1 VFAAGRIRN
10 QEVSM
15 EEIDQEVR
23 DELLKA
29 AIDGHIDCG
38 KALAIARN
46 LNIDPGVV
54 GKACNLLQIRVRSCS
69 LGLFD

>member
-1 VFAAGRIRN
+1 
-10 QEVSM
+10 M
-15 EEIDQEVR
+15 EEIAQKVR

-29 AIDGHIDCG
+29 ATDGFIDCG

-46 LNIDPGVV
+46 LNVDPKVV
-54 GKACNLLQIRVRSCS
+54 GKACDLLHIWVRSCS

>member
-1 VFAAGRIRN
+1 
-10 QEVSM
+10 M
-15 EEIDQEVR
+15 EDVTQEVR

-29 AIDGHIDCG
+29 ATDGFIDCG
-38 KALAIARN
+38 KALAIAHK

-54 GKACNLLQIRVRSCS
+54 GKACNLLHIRVRSCS